1 MKIGTLQLETLA
13 FAAPLAGVSNQVYRS
28 ICRDL
33 GCELAFTEMVSAKA
47 LSYNSGNSL
56 QILDISKDEPPIA
69 VQIFGR
75 EPVIMAEAAL
85 LAEANGASL
94 IDINYGCPAP
104 KIVKNGDGSA
114 LMLEPDLAAQIT
126 EAVVKAVKI
135 PVTVKFRLG
144 WDEKNKNC
152 LEFARKQELS
162 GAAAMTL
169 HGRTREQFY
178 SGIADWSYITQLVK
192 QTSLPVIGNGD
203 VNSPEQAEKML
214 RTTGC
219 SAVMVGRGYLGNPW
233 IFKQI
238 NAFLTNGTKIPTEKW
253 EEKIEILLLHAQR
266 QVEWMGESYGI
277 PEMRKHLSW
286 YLKGGRDA
294 AKYREMINRAESL
307 QQIEELL
314 SSFLRQQNDD

>member
-1 MKIGTLQLETLA
+1 MKIGELQLKTLA

-47 LSYNSGNSL
+47 LSYHSGNSL

-75 EPVIMAEAAL
+75 EPEIVAEAAK

-114 LMLEPDLAAQIT
+114 LMLEPDLAAEIT
-126 EAVVKAVKI
+126 AAVVNAVNI
-135 PVTVKFRLG
+135 PVSVKFRLG
-144 WDEKNKNC
+144 WDDSSKNC
-152 LEFARKQELS
+152 LEFASKQELS
-162 GAAAMTL
+162 GAAVLTL

-178 SGIADWSYITQLVK
+178 SGSADWSYIKKLVE
-192 QTSLPVIGNGD
+192 QTKIPVIGNGD
-203 VNSPEQAEKML
+203 INSPEQAKKML
-214 RTTGC
+214 DFTGC

-238 NAFLTNGTKIPTEKW
+238 NSFLTTGRIISPPKW
-253 EEKIEILLLHAQR
+253 EEKIGILLLHAQR
-266 QVEWMGESYGI
+266 QVEWIGESYGI

-294 AKYREMINRAESL
+294 AKYREMINRAETL
-307 QQIEELL
+307 QQIEALL
-314 SSFLRQQNDD
+314 SAFLRQQNDI